1 MNLDPDNAATD
12 LLREII
18 EQHPNASQD
27 DIWKLFRETAMDDAD
42 RGDFEVFEACLALFI
57 KNAIRH

>member
-18 EQHPNASQD
+18 EQHPNASED
-27 DIWKLFRETAMDDAD
+27 EICKLFREVAMEDAD
-42 RGDFEVFEACLALFI
+42 RGDFEVFEACLAFFI